1 MRATLEGNLDLP
13 SSGLRFLLAFL
24 FARGAMGLINLLV
37 RSYQDASTKTLIEK
51 TRLHATP
58 YDQTEAGRRKS
69 DRPIKDELDPE
80 TSDQ

>member
-1 MRATLEGNLDLP
+1 
-13 SSGLRFLLAFL
+13 
-24 FARGAMGLINLLV
+24 MGLINLLV